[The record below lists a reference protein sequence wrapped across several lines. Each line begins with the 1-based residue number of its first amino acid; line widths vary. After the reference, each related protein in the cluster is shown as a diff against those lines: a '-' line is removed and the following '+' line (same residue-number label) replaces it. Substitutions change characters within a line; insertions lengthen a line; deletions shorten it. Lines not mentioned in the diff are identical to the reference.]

1 MCEDKA
7 GRDEAGGAYIEHVS
21 TGASHPNAES
31 AHLGARPIKNKPRMS
46 GVCSAQFSGVNQNS
60 TGVEIQSTL
69 GESAAM
75 AAVGESGPVSTTPW
89 FACRAT
95 TEVPKQCDNADPNR
109 RFTDLSR

>member
-1 MCEDKA
+1 
-7 GRDEAGGAYIEHVS
+7 
-21 TGASHPNAES
+21 
-31 AHLGARPIKNKPRMS
+31 
-46 GVCSAQFSGVNQNS
+46 
-60 TGVEIQSTL
+60 
-69 GESAAM
+69 M